1 MSPEQTIEK
10 LKAMKMSAMAEAY
23 EQQLAN
29 PERYRDL
36 SFDDRFAMAV
46 DNESDTRKT
55 KKIERLISGSN
66 MYFKSACP
74 EQINYDPHRGI
85 DKSNMARLLEG
96 SYIAKNQ
103 ISSSKAQAR
112 LVRRGCRA
120 L

>member
-36 SFDDRFAMAV
+36 SFDDRFAMVV

-55 KKIERLISGSN
+55 KNG
-66 MYFKSACP
+66 
-74 EQINYDPHRGI
+74 
-85 DKSNMARLLEG
+85 
-96 SYIAKNQ
+96 
-103 ISSSKAQAR
+103 
-112 LVRRGCRA
+112 
-120 L
+120 